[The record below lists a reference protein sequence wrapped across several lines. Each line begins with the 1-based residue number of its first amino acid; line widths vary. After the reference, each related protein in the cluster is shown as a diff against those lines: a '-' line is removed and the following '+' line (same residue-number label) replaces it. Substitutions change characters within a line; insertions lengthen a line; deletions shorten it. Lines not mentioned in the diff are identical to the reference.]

1 MQDREHSAYVRRCS
15 AGTPYLN

>member
-15 AGTPYLN
+15 VGTPYLN